1 MKLRIP
7 EFAKNK
13 IEQGRNYKI
22 DNPLCPTLVIS
33 LDEKFDINRESIE
46 GLFVTIRD
54 IQKDYPKHNIQAYLN
69 SVGRIL

>member
-22 DNPLCPTLVIS
+22 DNPLYPTLVIS
-33 LDEKFDINRESIE
+33 LDEKFDINSESIE

-54 IQKDYPKHNIQAYLN
+54 I
-69 SVGRIL
+69 